1 MKRAFER
8 AFYFIEGVEREGR
21 RCLATGNAKREYM
34 YTMEEKGEGRR
45 DGREGRARPSV
56 FSLRPVASHSGK
68 AILDEREPPKTLLP
82 ESHITT

>member
-1 MKRAFER
+1 MSR
-8 AFYFIEGVEREGR
+8 YRE
-21 RCLATGNAKREYM
+21 CKTGIYVHDGGGGK
-34 YTMEEKGEGRR
+34 GRR

-56 FSLRPVASHSGK
+56 FSLRPVASYSGK